1 MNNIIEYL
9 KWRGDVK
16 FEYSPINEVD
26 AALFSMFVVPDLS
39 GIVSSG
45 KETVTLSAAVSKY
58 FQRPGRSGN
67 ELGILEPKNTI
78 PMIELMGNSNRF
90 GEVKLCGYVISINE
104 EKTEQ
109 FGAITAILP
118 DGTRCI
124 IYKPTDDTIVGWR
137 EDCMLAV
144 SDCVPAQNDALNYL
158 AEMAG
163 DDASPVIIIGQSKGG
178 NLSAFAAI
186 NAPYEIKKRIVR
198 AYNIDG
204 PGFNRNPESITG
216 YDEISDRLITLRSQH
231 STIGTLMNEPGEII
245 TVISSVSGPA
255 AHDPFVW
262 EVLGTEF
269 VRDPK
274 GQSPASIKFE
284 KAMDKALE
292 NMNKEERIEFI
303 NELFNILTSGGAE
316 TLTDLKAFNPQVLV
330 AAGKLMKEDSE
341 LKDFLN
347 TLFEGLIAPDIKG
360 LKLPFLHN

>member
-1 MNNIIEYL
+1 MNNIIEYV
-9 KWRGDVK
+9 KWRGDLRFK
-16 FEYSPINEVD
+16 NSPVNEVD
-26 AALFSMFVVPDLS
+26 AALFSMFVVPDFS

-45 KETVTLSAAVSKY
+45 KDTISVSAAVTKY
-58 FQRPGRSGN
+58 FARPGRSGN

-78 PMIELMGNSNRF
+78 PMIQLMGDSKRF

-118 DGTRCI
+118 DKTKCI
-124 IYKPTDDTIVGWR
+124 IYKPTDDTIVGWK

-144 SDCVPAQNDALNYL
+144 SDCVPAQNDALKYL
-158 AEMAG
+158 IEMTEN
-163 DDASPVIIIGQSKGG
+163 DESPIIIVGQSKGG

-186 NAPYEIKKRIVR
+186 NAPYDIKKRIVK

-204 PGFNRNPESITG
+204 PGFNRKPQDIPG
-216 YDEISDRLITLRSQH
+216 YDELAGRLITLRSQH

-245 TVISSVSGPA
+245 TVVSSVSGPA

-274 GQSPASIKFE
+274 GQSPASLKFE
-284 KAMDKALE
+284 KSMDKALE

-303 NELFNILTSGGAE
+303 NELFELLTAGGAE
-316 TLTDLKAFNPQVLV
+316 TLTELKEFNLQRLL

-347 TLFEGLIAPDIKG
+347 TLFEGLVTPDIKG
-360 LKLPFLHN
+360 LKLPFVHN